1 MSQVSVDDRK
11 IRIAIHGR
19 LLECDPSANTYSV
32 DGEPQTDVQFATHVK
47 LLGLGALFLAIVL
60 LDVEMMRLRRSGATP
75 QQAAQAV
82 VHAVNR
88 TTSADVVRRIVR
100 ELGL

>member
-1 MSQVSVDDRK
+1 MSQVSVDDRR

-47 LLGLGALFLAIVL
+47 TLGLGALFLAVIL
-60 LDVEMMRLRRSGATP
+60 LDVEMMRLRKSGASD
-75 QQAAQAV
+75 QAAEHV
-82 VHAVNR
+82 VRSVDR
-88 TTSADVVRRIVR
+88 TTSADVVRRIVE
-100 ELGL
+100 ELKL